1 MLSTPTEFVYSDVV
15 LKLPMG
21 AGGRGGAILGLALLL
36 GIGACSESE
45 RARGADRR
53 SLTARLE
60 QRLILGEPQ
69 RLIAPVPSYVS
80 QFGNSVALD
89 GDTAAVA
96 AREGAYVYRLTGGTW
111 ELEGEFHPNVPGS
124 GFSDAIAI
132 SGNRIA
138 FAGYCY
144 WPPSSGGFLPC
155 AQVYVRTG
163 SEWRIEQPIIVTRDR
178 DPSIHDAGVSVA
190 LHGETLFL
198 GSSLHNAVFMYELAE
213 TGWTER
219 QAIAAPDEGDAGSAA
234 YLGLAMSLGS
244 DTAILG
250 RPVSGNNSYF
260 RGFAYAFVRSGSAW
274 VLQQSLVP
282 SGPRSSVYGT
292 GVALSQDTAVVGEWT
307 NGGPVRVFTRRASTW
322 SEEQTLSNLGGTGPV
337 AVDGN
342 TLAFIGRGDQG
353 VSKLYVFHRQGSTWT
368 PSASYDVHFSAGDLA
383 LSTGWLLVGQ
393 GGDTANGVQ
402 YAGSVLAFRLSEILT
417 DAGSD
422 AEAGLA
428 EAGPHT
434 DASGDGDAG
443 TNSDVG
449 TNADASTDA
458 DAGTDADTTDAVAD
472 AVADVGFDT
481 ALGDGRIPDST
492 PGDGRADAASDG
504 SGGRAD
510 AGRDS
515 SIPPDGAHAGAGGM
529 GGTGVRRDG
538 GPLAPSRGLPD
549 DSGDGCGCRLHD
561 APRGGSLYA
570 VALLL
575 TCLTL
580 RRRRRPT

>member
-111 ELEGEFHPNVPGS
+111 ELEGELHPNVPGS

-219 QAIAAPDEGDAGSAA
+219 QAIAAPDEG
-234 YLGLAMSLGS
+234 
-244 DTAILG
+244 
-250 RPVSGNNSYF
+250 
-260 RGFAYAFVRSGSAW
+260 
-274 VLQQSLVP
+274 SLVP